1 MVKPVRK
8 SQRRESRKVEAEPL
22 IWERMSR
29 APHGRSGLSY
39 DNIVKA
45 AMSIADSEGL
55 QAISMRRIADEL
67 GSGTMSLYRYVSSKE
82 QILDLVLND
91 AYGEIRVPAMVSGD
105 WRNDLRELARQTRTV
120 WARHPWLATLLTQ
133 RPPFG
138 PNYLRW
144 FEFSLAA
151 TAHLRLPI
159 TTRTRIVGTL
169 NAYVAGVVAYES
181 GEVENDR
188 RCKLTPQQKRR
199 IAAPYLEQTFA
210 TGLYPELRR
219 FVESSAGEPDE
230 EGFEFGLECV
240 LAGLAAVIEESG
252 DKKMPGRE

>member
-169 NAYVAGVVAYES
+169 NAYVAGVVAYGVQVKWRTTDGVS
-181 GEVENDR
+181 SLPSKRGVWRLRILSRHSLLASIRNCGDLLNQVQVSQMRKASNSDWNTCR
-188 RCKLTPQQKRR
+188 RDLPR
-199 IAAPYLEQTFA
+199 
-210 TGLYPELRR
+210 
-219 FVESSAGEPDE
+219 
-230 EGFEFGLECV
+230 
-240 LAGLAAVIEESG
+240 
-252 DKKMPGRE
+252 

>member
-1 MVKPVRK
+1 
-8 SQRRESRKVEAEPL
+8 
-22 IWERMSR
+22 MSR

-55 QAISMRRIADEL
+55 EAISMRRIADEL

-105 WRNDLRELARQTRTV
+105 WRNDLRELARQTRTSMGP
-120 WARHPWLATLLTQ
+120 APLAGDVTDPDGHHSDPIICGGLSFLLL
-133 RPPFG
+133 RPH
-138 PNYLRW
+138 
-144 FEFSLAA
+144 SCA
-151 TAHLRLPI
+151 LPI

-181 GEVENDR
+181 GEIENDR
-188 RCKLTPQQKRR
+188 RCKLTPPAKETYRR
-199 IAAPYLEQTFA
+199 
-210 TGLYPELRR
+210 LRILSR
-219 FVESSAGEPDE
+219 Y
-230 EGFEFGLECV
+230 
-240 LAGLAAVIEESG
+240 
-252 DKKMPGRE
+252 